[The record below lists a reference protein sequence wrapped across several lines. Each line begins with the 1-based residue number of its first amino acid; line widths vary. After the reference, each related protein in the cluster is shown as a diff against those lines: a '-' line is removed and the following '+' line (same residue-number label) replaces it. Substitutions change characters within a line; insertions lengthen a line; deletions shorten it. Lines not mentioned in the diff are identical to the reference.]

1 MPSNN
6 GAPQSPLT
14 VRALLQGK
22 EAGSIIGKGGEV
34 IKSFRDDSGARIN
47 IAAGTAMER
56 MLTVSG
62 ATESVF
68 QAFQLIMNKLSE
80 QNGDGRGDLALRLVV
95 PASQCGSVIGKGG
108 AKIKEL
114 REETGAAI
122 QVAKEMLPNSTD
134 RTATVTGSADQ
145 IAHCVQLIS
154 YIMLESPPKGANI
167 PYEPLSNDG
176 RGPAPG
182 GGPGGPGGFH
192 GHSSFPPNGPGRNN
206 GNFGANFNNV
216 NNFNGGGGGPLGGRG
231 GNHDNFGGNF
241 GGRGGNNFG
250 GNFGGNFNNPGNFG
264 ANFNQF
270 EGVTTHEMQIPNE
283 QAGSVI
289 GKGGSRI
296 AEIRQTTGATVTI
309 SKMEDAEEGGKNERT
324 ITIKG
329 HSEQVAMAVYMI
341 NNR

>member
-1 MPSNN
+1 MPSN
-6 GAPQSPLT
+6 GAPQTSLT

-22 EAGSIIGKGGEV
+22 EAGSIIGKGGDV

-62 ATESVF
+62 ATDNVF
-68 QAFQLIMNKLSE
+68 QAFQLIMAKLDE
-80 QNGDGRGDLALRLVV
+80 QSDGRGDLALRMVV
-95 PASQCGSVIGKGG
+95 PASQCGSIIGKGG

-134 RTATVTGSADQ
+134 RTATVTGTDQQ

-167 PYEPLSNDG
+167 PYEPLANN
-176 RGPAPG
+176 GPSG
-182 GGPGGPGGFH
+182 GGPGGFGPGPGNFH
-192 GHSSFPPNGPGRNN
+192 GGGRNN
-206 GNFGANFNNV
+206 GNFGGNYNGG
-216 NNFNGGGGGPLGGRG
+216 NNFNRGDGPRDGPPGGRG
-231 GNHDNFGGNF
+231 RDFDNFGGNF
-241 GGRGGNNFG
+241 GGRP

-264 ANFNQF
+264 ANFNHF
-270 EGVTTHEMQIPNE
+270 DGVTTHEMRIPNE

-296 AEIRQTTGATVTI
+296 AEIRQNTGATVTI
-309 SKMEDAEEGGKNERT
+309 SKMPEGDEDGPQERT

-329 HSEQVAMAVYMI
+329 HPEQVAMAVCMI